1 MTTNLAADP
10 TLGDAESQVAPK
22 LQEALDNLNRL
33 NERALALI
41 RERPIT
47 AVVGAMALG
56 FIVGKIAAR
65 Y

>member
-1 MTTNLAADP
+1 MTANQAADP
-10 TLGDAESQVAPK
+10 DSGETESQVAPQ
-22 LQEALDNLNRL
+22 LQQALDNLNRL

>member
-1 MTTNLAADP
+1 MTADNAADP
-10 TLGDAESQVAPK
+10 TSGDYESQVAPK
-22 LQEALDNLNRL
+22 LQVALDNLNRL
-33 NERALALI
+33 NERALTLI

-47 AVVGAMALG
+47 AVIGAMALG